1 MVAHACN
8 PATREAEAGE
18 SLEPRRRR
26 LQCAEIAPVH
36 SSLGDRGR
44 LRLGKKKKRKRI
56 MVILKGEDWR
66 PHSGQGCPKWGTWA
80 VTLPLLIS
88 QIGIA
93 MLVSVGNLEEA
104 GESVSFQLQI
114 RRY

>member
-1 MVAHACN
+1 MSRDHATALQ
-8 PATREAEAGE
+8 PGWQRETP
-18 SLEPRRRR
+18 SR
-26 LQCAEIAPVH
+26 
-36 SSLGDRGR
+36 
-44 LRLGKKKKRKRI
+44 KKKKRKRI

-80 VTLPLLIS
+80 VTLALLIS